1 MRKLL
6 TICGI
11 LLTLTASAQWQQTG
25 AKVRYVTGIGIPTK
39 DTAAGVSADSSQILI
54 RPADSAL
61 YVKYKRTWLKVGGT
75 AFTGTGTINYIPKF
89 TSSSSFGNSR
99 IIDDGSLFLMGFTSS
114 QTGIAS
120 LQVNGGIY
128 SSSSGYPMTFNSS
141 ANTSFNPFY
150 FSTSNLFGAI
160 GNYSGLIAGGPA
172 ANDSMLTFLG
182 MSSLTFAS
190 NGGTER
196 LRITRGGQLNVGGN
210 FTSTNNTLQVTGNAA
225 IGYTAAA
232 PTNGLI
238 VNGNT
243 GMGTTAPSNS
253 YKLSLNGDAT
263 VTTGGIECRQN
274 GTATFYMG
282 NPLVTNTTD
291 FELWNPRNGYLRFGT
306 NNVDRLYITST
317 GNILAGTS
325 TDNGTDK
332 LQVNGSTIST
342 QYKLSSLNTAPAT
355 SSSTG
360 TTGEIRID
368 ANYIYICTATNTWKR
383 VAIATW

>member
-225 IGYTAAA
+225 IGYTSAA

-238 VNGNT
+238 VSGNV
-243 GMGTTAPSNS
+243 GIGTTNPSANLQVNAS
-253 YKLSLNGDAT
+253 STPTIKILSSAATNGFDLQNDGTGAYIWNRDNT
-263 VTTGGIECRQN
+263 VI
-274 GTATFYMG
+274 Y
-282 NPLVTNTTD
+282 
-291 FELWNPRNGYLRFGT
+291 FGT
-306 NNVDRLYITST
+306 NNIERMRITSG
-317 GNILAGTS
+317 GNVLIGTT